1 MKKMKK
7 MKKRIALCMTIC
19 IALANIAGAV
29 SGNMH
34 MVHAGDGIKLQASV
48 EARYSSNH
56 IRWKPMV
63 EATGYHVLRSEEA
76 LEIQVKTGYDS
87 VAITWKPVKNA
98 DGYRVFR
105 SANGE
110 TTEVTE
116 EKLDGTTVSFQDRT
130 VKDAV
135 VYSYVVKAYT
145 GTEEI
150 AQSKSVTDHVKVGM
164 DALKTYA
171 ALAKEFEG
179 EDQIFNGERGVDV
192 SESADLLHKVNTGS
206 VILRFKADSSNT
218 LGVLLGTKDAS
229 INLPANLGYGSDC
242 TSMFLKND
250 NEMFRF
256 VYRHTQA
263 EIGGPYSFKDGDWH
277 TIVLSCNPD
286 GKYMRVTIDGVERW
300 SNTVETN
307 KGMFAKQNILD
318 QVTIGAQKN
327 PDGTIAYGFKGA
339 ISQVIVTDEI
349 LSDEAAIEI
358 SRNGYSGKDKPGMNI
373 SEMFN
378 TAYGDN
384 SWVFTGGSAV
394 QGGYAQTQGIRNY
407 IGQFEEY
414 VRWTNS
420 INENG
425 RQRYT
430 INTGRS
436 GRTLSDVA
444 SAYDKL
450 VTAFGPKAAV
460 YMIGE
465 EDYSQGDENIAQFKK
480 DLKVF
485 IDKSLDLKEN
495 NGGFAV
501 IQKPFAVKND
511 SSNTM
516 IRKYCGAV
524 DEVVGEYQ
532 NEHEKYNRIVVV
544 DHFTKTNTEDFKTNK
559 LQEDGS
565 LNARGH
571 FEIGKQF
578 SEATYGSSNGYPGS
592 GVTLNL
598 EQVEQAD
605 SYLNVQPKITSTDSS
620 LQVTIPDEYNMEWK
634 YELNMEE
641 TIVSGNITGNTFEI
655 PGLVEGKEYVL
666 KMQSSD
672 EKKQLVTMK
681 GIIENGR
688 HADQNVPVL
697 DRKQQAI
704 TDMMDEKASMTWLFM
719 GDSITHGALW
729 TYGYDGIAQTF
740 EKYLRDQ
747 LGRTEDVVVNTAV
760 SGATTIST
768 LNTIEQRLKKYMPDV
783 VSIMLGTNDAANNAD
798 ARTYKEKLQ
807 TIINKVKE
815 LNPHAVI
822 ILRSPTPVWNAGVR
836 ETNIAVCIEEMKEIA
851 KENDLIYIDQ
861 YTKVQEAFTSYPW
874 LKGAQ
879 YLFGNN
885 IHPGVNGHLIMTRQF
900 IKGCGLWTDDS
911 KITNLFYKMPIAQE
925 VNAVVPSLQSGA
937 NRIGVSVAQLK
948 EESGL
953 QIGQVTLKATTKD
966 DAQSYAISIKD
977 GEEYAILK
985 DIPSER
991 TYEVEVSAY
1000 LKNEAKK
1007 VVFAKQ
1013 EIALKEDSE
1022 EMFDI
1027 LLSNKKAKDL
1037 SVNAVIGNFSVSS
1050 MAPEG
1055 NYVFEL
1061 CEGEGSNHN
1070 TLFDIEEGK
1079 LKIKGQLEE
1088 GNIYP
1093 IRVKAVCGKVSKEE
1107 KFEIYA
1113 VGKGLIFEKENQEI
1127 SSGSPV
1133 DITTEAYAEKLLNL
1147 EEGTFIIQYT
1157 STSNYI
1163 IQSLFSIANGS
1174 INNNNRHMHVYI
1186 RPEGTLGCEIRNDS
1200 ALNYHILA
1208 ANAVKAEYKGSPA
1221 KNTIALKAD
1230 KENGQY
1236 KLFAN
1241 GSLVATV
1248 DAATIGGFKFA
1259 QDITG
1264 LDTVQIGAT
1273 KRGGTAAYP
1282 FGGMVHRISVYETA
1296 LSDEELIEAT
1306 AVTEFPELQQI
1317 FHKND
1322 GTGANYYRIPS
1333 LLTLKSGNMI
1343 SAIDARFGGTH
1354 DSPNNIDIAVSRSED
1369 GGKEWSEPF
1378 LAFHYDDFED
1388 NTLEIPLGTQV
1399 RVNQSASFI
1408 DPVLLQDEE
1417 TERVFLIAD
1426 AMPAGYGSPQAV
1438 SGSGYKEINGQKYLK
1453 LQKAGETDYNYTVRE
1468 NNIIYDDRTN
1478 EATEYSLNANF
1489 EILKNNELQTVKQKA
1504 SRYDPTGTSGALVV
1518 DTTNKDVAMNIMYEN
1533 AIFKVLPTTWLYMK
1547 YSDDDGKT
1555 WSDPVFLN
1563 GMVKPENS
1571 RVLVVGPGRGIQIKN
1586 GSYKGRLIIP
1596 VYDTS
1601 KSGIIY
1607 SDDHG
1612 ITWTY
1617 AQGPNTSSAA
1627 MSETQIVEMP
1637 DGSLKVYARSNNSKI
1652 ASAASIDG
1660 GETWSAA
1667 QYVEGLTQPG
1677 WGSQL
1682 SVIRY
1687 DGLIDGKPAVIMS
1700 SPAGVGNYRRD
1711 GRVKIGLIT
1720 DTNEEG
1726 IAKYQVEWKYDYS
1739 VDGQNVGFAYSCLT
1753 ELPNHNIGLLYEKYD
1768 SYNPAELHSQDTIKY
1783 EELTLSDLMGAKAVR
1798 VTTAVSGNG
1807 SVSKSNTAF
1816 AGTKITVL
1824 AIPDKG
1830 YRLAGWISE
1839 SGDVVHTELTYTFTA
1854 ADDITL
1860 TAVFEK
1866 DPEETEI
1873 GKKELEALILEI
1885 ERKDLDEYTE
1895 ESVNTLL
1902 KTVKVGREVLAMEE
1916 CSQGMMEI
1924 TLNMIRAALNGLT
1937 KKPSEM
1943 KPANKTALQEAIAFV
1958 EAEDLSIYTDE
1969 SVEIL
1974 RKALDAAYAVIED
1987 EELGEDDQAIV
1998 DRVKDTLRAAF
2009 ETLVLKETKNVDK
2022 GGLKKLI
2029 DKSVQFDSA
2038 KDLYTEESFAKF
2050 KTAYDEA
2057 IRVYQD
2063 ENATQEEVDASRAN
2077 LETGRRELREKPNKD
2092 KLEELLGKIAKMN
2105 LGLYTEVTSQAVK
2118 AAYQE
2123 AITVFEDEN
2132 ATQLQVAQAV
2142 AKLQNAA
2149 KGLKKAAKEPEK
2161 TVKESEKATRAVKTG
2176 DDTTR
2181 VLWLTLIFLAVLES
2195 MKTGK
2200 GLLNK
2205 VSKR

>member
-1 MKKMKK
+1 MKK

-19 IALANIAGAV
+19 IALATIAGAV

-34 MVHAGDGIKLQASV
+34 MVHAGDGIELQASV

-63 EATGYHVLRSEEA
+63 EATGYRVLRSEEA

-87 VAITWKPVKNA
+87 AAITWKPVKNA

-116 EKLDGTTVSFQDRT
+116 AKLDGTTVSFQDRT

-150 AQSKSVTDHVKVGM
+150 AQSKPVTDHVKVGM

-206 VILRFKADSSNT
+206 IILRFKADSSNT

-242 TSMFLKND
+242 TSMFLKNN

-256 VYRHTQA
+256 VYKHTQA

-286 GKYMRVTIDGVERW
+286 GKYMRVTIDGVEKW

-394 QGGYAQTQGIRNY
+394 QGGYAQTQGVRNY

-420 INENG
+420 VNENG

-430 INTGRS
+430 INTGKS
-436 GRTLSDVA
+436 GRTISDVV

-465 EDYSQGDENIAQFKK
+465 EDYSQGDENITQFKK

-485 IDKSLDLKEN
+485 IDKSLVLKEN
-495 NGGFAV
+495 NGGFAI

-511 SSNTM
+511 RSNAM

-532 NEHEKYNRIVVV
+532 NEHEKYDRIVVV

-598 EQVEQAD
+598 EQEEQAD

-620 LQVTIPDEYNMEWK
+620 LQVTISDEDNTEWK

-666 KMQSSD
+666 KIQSSD
-672 EKKQLVTMK
+672 GKKQLVTMK

-704 TDMMDEKASMTWLFM
+704 TDMMDEKESMTWLFM

-798 ARTYKEKLQ
+798 ASTYKEKLQ
-807 TIINKVKE
+807 TIIDKVKE
-815 LNPHAVI
+815 LNPDAVI
-822 ILRSPTPVWNAGVR
+822 ILRSPTSVWNAGVR
-836 ETNIAVCIEEMKEIA
+836 ETNIVACIEEMKEIA

-861 YTKVQEAFTSYPW
+861 YTKIQEAFTSYPW

-911 KITNLFYKMPIAQE
+911 KITNLFYKMPIVQE
-925 VNAVVPSLQSGA
+925 ANAVVPSLQSGA

-966 DAQSYAISIKD
+966 DAQSYEISIKD

-1055 NYVFEL
+1055 SYVFEL

-1088 GNIYP
+1088 GNIYL
-1093 IRVKAVCGKVSKEE
+1093 IRIKAVCGKVSKEE

-1113 VGKGLIFEKENQEI
+1113 IGKGLIFEKENQEI

-1133 DITTEAYAEKLLNL
+1133 DITTEAYAEKLMNL

-1200 ALNYHILA
+1200 ALNYHVLA
-1208 ANAVKAEYKGSPA
+1208 ANAVKAEYKGAPA

-1388 NTLEIPLGTQV
+1388 NTIEIPLGTQV

-1518 DTTNKDVAMNIMYEN
+1518 GTTNKDVAMNIMYEN
-1533 AIFKVLPTTWLYMK
+1533 ATFKVLPTTWLYMK

-1571 RVLVVGPGRGIQIKN
+1571 RVLVVGPGRGIQIKD

-1617 AQGPNTSSAA
+1617 AEGPNTSAAA

-1768 SYNPAELHSQDTIKY
+1768 SYNPAELHSQDIIKY

-1807 SVSKSNTAF
+1807 SVFKSNTVI

-1830 YRLAGWISE
+1830 YRLAGWINE
-1839 SGDVVHTELTYTFTA
+1839 SGDVMHTELTYTFTA

-1873 GKKELEALILEI
+1873 GKKELETLILEI

-1916 CSQGMMEI
+1916 CSQGMIEL

-1958 EAEDLSIYTDE
+1958 EEKDLSIYTDK

-1998 DRVKDTLRAAF
+1998 DRVKDTLMAAF

-2022 GGLKKLI
+2022 DDLKKLI

-2057 IRVYQD
+2057 IRVYHD

-2105 LGLYTEVTSQAVK
+2105 LGLYTEATSQAVK

-2132 ATQLQVAQAV
+2132 ATQLEVSQAI

-2149 KGLKKAAKEPEK
+2149 KELEKAAKKPEK

-2195 MKTGK
+2195 MKTGR